1 MSGRVTGI
9 GGVFFKCRDVE
20 AAKAWYREALGVPME
35 DAYGAAFAYP
45 DRDSSGGGYAVL
57 GPFASRTRYFEPS
70 DRGFMINLRVDGLDA
85 LLARIDAIGA
95 TRVGEVESHE
105 FGRFAWVLDP
115 EGVKIELWEPSGVL
129 PEGLVTD

>member
-20 AAKAWYREALGVPME
+20 GTKAWYREALGVPME

-45 DRDSSGGGYAVL
+45 DRDASGGGYSVL
-57 GPFASRTRYFEPS
+57 GPFPSRTRYFEPS
-70 DRGFMINLRVDGLDA
+70 DRGFMINLRVEGLDA
-85 LLARIDAIGA
+85 ILARLEAVGA
-95 TRVGEVESHE
+95 PRIGEVETHE
-105 FGRFAWVLDP
+105 YGRFAWVLDP

-129 PEGLVTD
+129 PEDLSGA